1 MITKISGKEYDLR
14 LVALDVDGTLLNS
27 KHELGPFSFE
37 VLNELHERGL
47 KITLATGKNLPA
59 TQAFIEQLGLEEPLI
74 FSNGCVIQYADGR
87 IAHNYHLERA
97 CVETT
102 LQVCEKFKADWMLY
116 YPMEA
121 VVAEMNFN
129 ASIVL
134 DYGGPTPRVCSAWRD
149 LENALDSVTKII
161 IIDRE
166 NPAFLNE
173 IEKDLVFKLDGRAYT
188 CHTLVPMLEVQ
199 PLGKT
204 KASGLEIVT
213 DMLGIT
219 MQNTIAFGDG
229 NNDAPMLSAA
239 GFGAAVANATALAK
253 ASADIVIGTNDEC
266 GPARFLAQLFMP

>member
-1 MITKISGKEYDLR
+1 
-14 LVALDVDGTLLNS
+14 
-27 KHELGPFSFE
+27 
-37 VLNELHERGL
+37 
-47 KITLATGKNLPA
+47 
-59 TQAFIEQLGLEEPLI
+59 
-74 FSNGCVIQYADGR
+74 
-87 IAHNYHLERA
+87 
-97 CVETT
+97 
-102 LQVCEKFKADWMLY
+102 
-116 YPMEA
+116 
-121 VVAEMNFN
+121 MNFN

-161 IIDRE
+161 IINRE